1 MVVKKR
7 SGIRMFFSTTVY
19 PFMPQFRN
27 SEFYDEKIKAE
38 FDLKCL
44 KLRNDDIIIYIF
56 IHFSIY
62 SVIIGATLA
71 NRFEAILIYRV
82 EDGIDARP

>member
-1 MVVKKR
+1 
-7 SGIRMFFSTTVY
+7 
-19 PFMPQFRN
+19 MPQFRN
-27 SEFYDEKIKAE
+27 SEFYDEKIMAE

-44 KLRNDDIIIYIF
+44 NLRNDDIIIYIF
-56 IHFSIY
+56 MQFSIY